1 MFRVMVVGGLLA
13 ISLAAF
19 SQAQE
24 EYYVET
30 VVQQNHSDRI
40 LTTDISADGRFLVTG
55 SADHTVKLWDLRT
68 GREIRTFTG
77 HQGEVREVR
86 IDVEN
91 GIIVSAAEKTGGAEL
106 RVWNIFSESGE
117 REVKAGKDLTVMGV
131 LFGKLD
137 FEWAFEVR
145 SFDVLPNG
153 TLVWAEDN
161 LGVRM
166 GKVTKSSYDRI
177 LETNWQPTIVRYDPT
192 HTTLVS
198 GGQSFGRKVGTNS
211 NEIARWNTKD
221 NSRLSS
227 LVTRYESI
235 RTVCFDRSGDLLAVL
250 SFIPDSTQ
258 LIGALAMNQDQALEL
273 FSMKTGKSL
282 FVHTW
287 KGIESHTMALSPDGS
302 TIVLTNRTGSGNA
315 QLLIID
321 VNQGKVIQQAD
332 AGEPEIYSMAFSPD
346 GRTLIANGRQ
356 ITFWRTNA
364 WSAVKNIVNLDR
376 INEVAVEGRKILT
389 VSQGP
394 AKTLVT
400 TFDMETGHYEGLEGP
415 TKGPSRFQSGRRL
428 RCEQNKVVRVSLSGE
443 ILETVVDEV
452 EGWDV
457 ISDVAMTNDGEFVV
471 CLNESSP
478 KVYVKPLTGTGKG
491 FFLEGHRRSV
501 NCIANAGSLLATGGN
516 DNRIILWNLAEG
528 KKLGELLGHNG
539 NVQALAF
546 NPDGTMLASG
556 ASDDYV
562 KLWDVKKMASIETLR
577 GHTSDVMTVAFN
589 ESGTTLVSASGDPG
603 YYGESVLIGW
613 DVKRKKELWRQH
625 GNAGY
630 TQQVLVRGTS
640 VYSVGNDPVVRIYD
654 LAKGKPRFIYVP
666 ISTTDFVMSAADN
679 YYMATKG
686 SMSHI
691 HFVKGVQ
698 VYSFDNFD
706 LKYNRADLVLK
717 KLESANTALIDAHRK
732 IYLRRL
738 HKQRLTEAAIKAEL
752 QLPVVRIENMDS
764 LGYIAE
770 RKEVSLSLSFDG
782 VKSSLHSFN
791 VWINGVPLFGTTGQQ
806 TPDRKSYKTRVK
818 VVLTDGR
825 NKIEVGCTTDAGVKS
840 PREQIE
846 LVWSEKEPQDLY
858 LVTVCTSQYRDPSMN
873 LTYSVKD
880 GKDMVGLFQQ
890 DKQFANVYAI
900 TLYNEQVTREN
911 FRKIRSR
918 LTKAKPNDEII
929 LFMAGHGV
937 LDAGFDF
944 HFVTYDMDLA
954 QPAASGISFDDI
966 EHLMDSLHA
975 RHKVVLIDA
984 CHSGGVDKQEIEEKA
999 EELARGMGK
1008 NTKVQR
1014 MDALK
1019 KNAFRM
1025 YYGVDNTFVELM
1037 ETMYY
1042 GLGDG
1047 TGAYVISAAA
1057 GNGYAFES
1065 EQWNNGVFTYSLI
1078 NGLRNAQADADS
1090 NGAVSVRELKE
1101 YLVNSVVKLT
1111 DNQQRPTCRKENP
1124 DLDFDVWTTKK

>member
-1 MFRVMVVGGLLA
+1 VSRLVIIGCFLVASSV
-13 ISLAAF
+13 AF
-19 SQAQE
+19 PQVQE
-24 EYYVET
+24 EYYIQT
-30 VVQQNHSDRI
+30 VVQQNHTDRI
-40 LTTDISADGRFLVTG
+40 LTTDISNDGRFLVTG

-77 HQGEVREVR
+77 HQGEVQEVR
-86 IDVEN
+86 IDTEN

-106 RVWNIFSESGE
+106 RIWDIFSGSGE
-117 REVKAGKDLTVMGV
+117 REVKAGKDLTMMGV
-131 LFGKLD
+131 LFGKTDL
-137 FEWAFEVR
+137 EWAFEVR

-177 LETNWQPTIVRYDPT
+177 LESNWEPTIVRFDPT
-192 HTTLVS
+192 GKVLVS
-198 GGQSFGRKVGTNS
+198 GGQSFGRKVGTTS

-221 NSRLSS
+221 YSRLSS
-227 LVTRYESI
+227 LTTRYSDI
-235 RTVCFDRSGDLLAVL
+235 RTVSFDRSGEVLAVL
-250 SFIPDSTQ
+250 SFLPDTTQ
-258 LIGALAMNQDQALEL
+258 LLGAITTKQKQAVEL
-273 FSMKTGKSL
+273 FSMKSGKPL
-282 FVHTW
+282 IAHTW
-287 KGIESHTMALSPDGS
+287 EGEESHSMALSPDGRV
-302 TIVLTNRTGSGNA
+302 IVLSNMAESGNA

-321 VNQGKVIQQAD
+321 ASNGKVTQQVD
-332 AGEPEIYSMAFSPD
+332 SGEPDIYSMAYSPD
-346 GRTLIANGRQ
+346 GKTLVANGRH
-356 ITFWRTNA
+356 ISFWRTNS
-364 WSAVKNIVNLDR
+364 WSPVKEIVSLDR
-376 INEVAVEGRKILT
+376 IDEVAVEGQRIFT
-389 VSQGP
+389 VMHGTQ
-394 AKTLVT
+394 KTMVT
-400 TFDMETGHYEGLEGP
+400 TFNMETGHYEGLEGP
-415 TKGPSRFQSGRRL
+415 AEGKSRFQSGRRL
-428 RCEQNKVVRVSLSGE
+428 VCKQNKVLRERVSGQV
-443 ILETVVDEV
+443 LETLVDSV

-457 ISDVAMTNDGEFVV
+457 ISDASLSEDGTFAI
-471 CLNESSP
+471 CLNKSSP
-478 KVYVKPLTGTGKG
+478 KVYVKPLTGNGKG

-501 NCIANAGSLLATGGN
+501 NCVASSGKLLATGGN
-516 DNRIILWNLAEG
+516 DNRIMVWDLSAG
-528 KKLGELLGHNG
+528 KKIGELLGHNG
-539 NVQALAF
+539 TIQALAF
-546 NPDGTMLASG
+546 NPDGTILASG

-562 KLWDVKKMASIETLR
+562 KLWDVKKLTSIETLR
-577 GHTSDVMTVAFN
+577 GHTSDVMTVGFN
-589 ESGTTLVSASGDPG
+589 ETGTTLVSGSGDPG
-603 YYGESVLIGW
+603 YYGESMLIAW
-613 DVKRKKELWRQH
+613 DVKRRKEMWRQH

-630 TQQVLVRGTS
+630 TRQVLISGSS
-640 VYSVGNDPVVRIYD
+640 VYSVGNDPIVRIYD
-654 LAKGKPRFIYVP
+654 LAKGKVRFLYIP
-666 ISTTDFVMSAADN
+666 ISTVDFVISAADN

-717 KLESANTALIDAHRK
+717 KLGSSNTALIDAHRK

-738 HKQRLTEAAIKAEL
+738 RKQQLTEAAIKAEL
-752 QLPVVRIENMDS
+752 QLPVARIENMDS
-764 LGYIAE
+764 LGYVSDK
-770 RKEVSLSLSFDG
+770 KEVSLALSFDA
-782 VKSSLHSFN
+782 VKSSLHTIN
-791 VWINGVPLFGTTGQQ
+791 VWINGVPLFGTSGQQ
-806 TPDRKSYKTRVK
+806 TPERRTFKTHIRI
-818 VVLTDGR
+818 VLINGR
-825 NKIEVGCTTDAGVKS
+825 NKIEVGCTTQTGVKS

-846 LVWSEKEPQDLY
+846 LVWSEKEAQDLY

-890 DKQFANVYAI
+890 DKQFANVHAI

-911 FRKIRSR
+911 FRQIRDR
-918 LTKAKPNDEII
+918 LARTKPDDEII

-937 LDAGFDF
+937 LDANFDF

-954 QPAASGISFDDI
+954 APAATGISFDDI
-966 EHLMDSLHA
+966 EHLMDSLPA

-999 EELARGMGK
+999 QELARGMGK

-1078 NGLRNAQADADS
+1078 NGLRNAKADANS
-1090 NGAVSVRELKE
+1090 NGTISVRELKE
-1101 YLVNSVVKLT
+1101 YLVENVVKLT

-1124 DLDFDVWTTKK
+1124 DVDFDIWTSKK